1 MKSDELGAQSY
12 EFMALSA
19 SLFAH
24 RSLYS
29 AAMPKKQSAVD
40 ETNAAADATA
50 MIEEALTFE
59 QAYDEL
65 QTIVIQLERGDL
77 PLEQSMTLHARGQ
90 TLVAF
95 CSTLLDAADLRVRQ
109 IDPVG

>member
-1 MKSDELGAQSY
+1 
-12 EFMALSA
+12 MA
-19 SLFAH
+19 
-24 RSLYS
+24 
-29 AAMPKKQSAVD
+29 KKQSTAAEMD
-40 ETNAAADATA
+40 AAGET
-50 MIEEALTFE
+50 ALTFE

-65 QTIVIQLERGDL
+65 QKIVIQLERGEL

-109 IDPVG
+109 IDTAG

>member
-1 MKSDELGAQSY
+1 
-12 EFMALSA
+12 MA
-19 SLFAH
+19 
-24 RSLYS
+24 
-29 AAMPKKQSAVD
+29 KKQSTAAEMD
-40 ETNAAADATA
+40 DAGET
-50 MIEEALTFE
+50 ALTFE

-65 QTIVIQLERGDL
+65 QKIVIQLERGEL

-109 IDPVG
+109 IDTAG